1 MEEEEESSLRDQ
13 PLGRYD
19 ESYDNYLKYCD
30 IFSKAPWM
38 TSNYDKANMK
48 NTFKFAGSSLTKG
61 KFFSGGTSFVVGAP
75 KANNYRGAVYVCKDC
90 FGRNKFASGHMT
102 VEGIQMG
109 EGFGTSA
116 AACDI
121 NGDGF
126 DDLIVGAPTFSSGRS
141 SKNMGRVH
149 VFINA
154 ARKLSK

>member
-1 MEEEEESSLRDQ
+1 
-13 PLGRYD
+13 
-19 ESYDNYLKYCD
+19 
-30 IFSKAPWM
+30 M

-48 NTFKFAGSSLTKG
+48 NTFKFAGTSLTKG

-90 FGRNKFASGHMT
+90 FGRNRFASGHMT

-126 DDLIVGAPTFSSGRS
+126 DDVVVGAPLH
-141 SKNMGRVH
+141 SKKIEVSLKFCSQIFNTNSNLLDPNNDIY
-149 VFINA
+149 F
-154 ARKLSK
+154 

>member
-1 MEEEEESSLRDQ
+1 MI
-13 PLGRYD
+13 
-19 ESYDNYLKYCD
+19 N
-30 IFSKAPWM
+30 
-38 TSNYDKANMK
+38 N
-48 NTFKFAGSSLTKG
+48 FKFTGISLTRG
-61 KFFSGGTSFVVGAP
+61 KFFTGGKTSIVVGAP
-75 KANNYRGAVYVCKDC
+75 KVDNYRGAVYVCQDC
-90 FGRNKFASGHMT
+90 FKTDIKQSPKHMT
-102 VEGIQMG
+102 VSGLQMG

-154 ARKLSK
+154 AGATRKLFKYVSDKSL